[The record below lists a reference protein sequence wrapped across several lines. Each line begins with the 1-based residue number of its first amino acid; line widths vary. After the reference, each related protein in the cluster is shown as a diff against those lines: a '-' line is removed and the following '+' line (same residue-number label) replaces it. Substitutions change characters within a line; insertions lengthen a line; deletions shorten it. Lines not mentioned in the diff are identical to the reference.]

1 MRHRPARARQRCL
14 STSCGEWGVASVY
27 DLHLRCKAL
36 GQTAKKSRPSEARRL
51 AAARVASEQR
61 LSRMRE
67 ILREVRDFRKP
78 WH

>member
-1 MRHRPARARQRCL
+1 M
-14 STSCGEWGVASVY
+14 ASVY
-27 DLHLRCKAL
+27 DLHLRSKAL

-61 LSRMRE
+61 LSRLRE